1 MLEKPLAS
9 TLVGWLFVLANGGRL
24 LAYIPQIIAA
34 ARCDTG
40 AKSVSL
46 LTWAYFA
53 FAHLSALLYAAVVL
67 HDQRSIW
74 IFTGN
79 LIVTLLLVGLLC
91 WKRLEHARQVTAPMA
106 ALQQDDKRR
115 SRRGNG

>member
-53 FAHLSALLYAAVVL
+53 FAHLSALLYAAEVL

-79 LIVTLLLVGLLC
+79 LCVTLLLVGLLG
-91 WKRLEHARQVTAPMA
+91 WKRCEHTRRVAAPMA
-106 ALQQDDKRR
+106 AQQRSTTNGDRR
-115 SRRGNG
+115 NRN

>member
-1 MLEKPLAS
+1 MFEKSIVSSLI
-9 TLVGWLFVLANGGRL
+9 GWLFLVANGGRL

-34 ARCDTG
+34 ARCNTG
-40 AKSVSL
+40 AKSISL

-53 FAHLSALLYAAVVL
+53 FAHLTALLYAAMVL

-79 LIVTLLLVGLLC
+79 LIVTLLLVGLVF
-91 WKRLEHARQVTAPMA
+91 WKRREH
-106 ALQQDDKRR
+106 DKAVGER
-115 SRRGNG
+115 